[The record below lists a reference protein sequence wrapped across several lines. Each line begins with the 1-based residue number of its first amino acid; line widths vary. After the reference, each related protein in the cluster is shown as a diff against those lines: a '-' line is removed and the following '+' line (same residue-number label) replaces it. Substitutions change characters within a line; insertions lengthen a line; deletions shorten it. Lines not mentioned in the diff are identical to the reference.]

1 MGNIMKSKKALL
13 LSILVLITIFLIF
26 LTKKSANHNL
36 NYKSK
41 YQSTNLTHSKG
52 SNNRFIL
59 TECLGAKMPQ
69 NAVFNVPVNGQDLS
83 IKYYNGDIV
92 TYKIISGNANSP
104 LCGINT
110 IDSFGDNCEICITP
124 DGDGK
129 AIITFKYGS
138 KTLTYKG
145 YRD

>member
-1 MGNIMKSKKALL
+1 MKSKKVILF
-13 LSILVLITIFLIF
+13 SILILVIIFLII
-26 LTKKSANHNL
+26 LIRNSANKN
-36 NYKSK
+36 SK
-41 YQSTNLTHSKG
+41 YTSKFPSTNFEHPKG

-69 NAVFNVPVNGQDLS
+69 NAVFNVPVNGQDWS
-83 IKYYNGDIV
+83 IKYHNGDIV

-124 DGDGK
+124 DGDRK

-138 KTLTYKG
+138 KTITYKG
-145 YRD
+145 YAE

>member
-13 LSILVLITIFLIF
+13 FSILVLVAVFLIF
-26 LTKKSANHNL
+26 LIKKSANQNI

-41 YQSTNLTHSKG
+41 YQSTNLINSKG

-69 NAVFNVPVNGQDLS
+69 NAVFNVPVNGQDWS

-92 TYKIISGNANSP
+92 TYKIISGNANNP

-110 IDSFGDNCEICITP
+110 IDSFGEICEICITQ

-145 YRD
+145 YSD